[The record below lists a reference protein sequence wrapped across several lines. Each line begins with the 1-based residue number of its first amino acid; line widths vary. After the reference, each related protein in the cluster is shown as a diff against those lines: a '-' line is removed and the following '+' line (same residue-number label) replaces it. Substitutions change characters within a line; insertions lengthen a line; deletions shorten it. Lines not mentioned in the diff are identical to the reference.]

1 MTTITK
7 NRNEIRFIREDGKYW
22 YIDLN
27 DGNMYGFSGKVVTRT
42 PNGGKSAIKDY
53 ISYND
58 DVIAAV
64 LEVRNN
70 TNSVKYVQFIE
81 KVMNLGIINAKAYNT
96 YNVYSDA
103 CRYARAEYS
112 DAQLL
117 RALTAMVD
125 EYNSKEH
132 SRWSRFRW
140 TFNDIITYIRNNE
153 FAAKYAALVEQ
164 YGGTEV
170 KTYYSRLVDYSI
182 CDTTPK
188 WLERALKW
196 SIDPQMRE
204 LVEGH
209 IVTSYKATDMITDI
223 FDWCSQMDVSLPKGR
238 LIDEYILL
246 RKNYTAWKNKSKEA
260 AFQKAQEKVTAFE
273 NDDFVALVP
282 TTIEELVQEGNAQ
295 RNCLGGYWL
304 ENYGNSAAR
313 FSRGVVLIRRKSNPE
328 KPYITCDFMV
338 GTGEI
343 RQYLAYANAGVT
355 DTDAL
360 NFKAELQKHLRACFA

>member
-27 DGNMYGFSGKVVTRT
+27 DGKMYGFSGKTVTRT

-64 LEVRNN
+64 LEVRNH
-70 TNSVKYVQFIE
+70 TCSVDYIKFIE
-81 KVMNLGIINAKAYNT
+81 KVMNLGIVNAKAYNT

-103 CRYARAEYS
+103 CLYTRADYN

-117 RALTAMVD
+117 RALTAMVED
-125 EYNSKEH
+125 YNSKEH

-140 TFNDIITYIRNNE
+140 TFKDIITYIRNNE

-164 YGGTEV
+164 YGEEDV
-170 KTYYSRLVDYSI
+170 RRYHNRLADYSI
-182 CDTTPK
+182 CGTTPK

-196 SIDPQMRE
+196 NNDPQMRE
-204 LVEGH
+204 LVEGG
-209 IVTSYKATDMITDI
+209 IVTTYKTTDMIEDI
-223 FDWCSQMDVSLPKGR
+223 FEWSSEMGVALPKGR

-246 RKNYTAWKNKSKEA
+246 RKNHKAWKNKAKEA

-273 NDDFVALVP
+273 NDDFIALVP

-304 ENYGNSAAR
+304 ENYGNSAAH

-328 KPYITCDFMV
+328 KPYITCDFTV

-343 RQYLAYANAGVT
+343 RQFLGYGNSRVDDKSAVK
-355 DTDAL
+355 
-360 NFKAELQKHLRACFA
+360 FKAELQKHLRACFA